1 MSFLTYISPM
11 RNVNALL
18 TGRWFSKSVVRVPE
32 DQPKIDEAVEIA
44 RRGKADPMSYDSPMS
59 LIEAFKKYKL
69 REGAVNPDTVPELS
83 NKREIGYGITVYDV
97 DDPPEGQFAMR
108 RIVDTH
114 FGEDANPW
122 CLLQGDGEGGVTDD
136 AWDYWQHYDG
146 CEKKVAFENGKLIA
160 FCANEDYD
168 DLWWDRQD
176 KSHDGVPLLNY
187 LIPDDELGRSA
198 DLEIG
203 VCGDIVE
210 MSDIYKGNRQNGLYE
225 EWYENG
231 QLWERSNWK
240 DGQEDGLYEGWHPNG
255 QLANRCTYKEGY
267 KDGLCE
273 GWYDNNQLHERC
285 HYNDGR
291 REGLSERWYEDGRL
305 AFRGTYKN
313 GKPVGLFEK
322 WYDNGQ
328 LLKRYNCKNGQ
339 YDGLFESW
347 HKNGQIEERSSWRE
361 DKKEGLSEH
370 WFEDGSPW
378 IRSHWKN
385 GRQEGLKERWYP
397 NGRLEERSN
406 WKNGK
411 RDGLYEE
418 WKRDGQLTERYN
430 WKNGRRDGLC
440 EHWHDNGQ
448 LSFRANYKED
458 KFDGLYERW
467 HPNGQLFEQS
477 NYNNGLED
485 GLYEKWRSNGQMD
498 ERSHYKDGELDGL
511 CEILRLDMKVDAII
525 YDMGKEVSRQV
536 LNDFTPVDAS
546 IQAGKKEKQLNIL
559 SPKRKGG
566 RGL

>member
-1 MSFLTYISPM
+1 MSEQVATKRVLETVDIWLRRDLDLSEEDKMSFLTYISPM

-44 RRGKADPMSYDSPMS
+44 RRAKVDPMSYDSPMS

-97 DDPPEGQFAMR
+97 DDTPEGQLAMR

-122 CLLQGDGEGGVTDD
+122 CLLQGDGDGGVTDD

-187 LIPDDELGRSA
+187 LIPDDELGRSV
-198 DLEIG
+198 DLEISVYG
-203 VCGDIVE
+203 NVVNKTKV
-210 MSDIYKGNRQNGLYE
+210 YKGNRQNGLY
-225 EWYENG
+225 
-231 QLWERSNWK
+231 K
-240 DGQEDGLYEGWHPNG
+240 KWH
-255 QLANRCTYKEGY
+255 
-267 KDGLCE
+267 
-273 GWYDNNQLHERC
+273 
-285 HYNDGR
+285 
-291 REGLSERWYEDGRL
+291 
-305 AFRGTYKN
+305 F
-313 GKPVGLFEK
+313 
-322 WYDNGQ
+322 
-328 LLKRYNCKNGQ
+328 
-339 YDGLFESW
+339 
-347 HKNGQIEERSSWRE
+347 
-361 DKKEGLSEH
+361 
-370 WFEDGSPW
+370 
-378 IRSHWKN
+378 
-385 GRQEGLKERWYP
+385 

-467 HPNGQLFEQS
+467 HPNGLLFERT
-477 NYNNGLED
+477 NYNNGLKN
-485 GLYEKWRSNGQMD
+485 GLYEKWDKSGRLQGRSSWK
-498 ERSHYKDGELDGL
+498 EGL
-511 CEILRLDMKVDAII
+511 EHGLSEKLRADMKVDSVI
-525 YDMGKEVSRQV
+525 YDMGKEVSRQI
-536 LNDFTPVDAS
+536 LNDFTPVGAS

>member
-1 MSFLTYISPM
+1 YISPM
-11 RNVNALL
+11 RNVNALM

-44 RRGKADPMSYDSPMS
+44 RRAKVDPMSYDSPMS

-97 DDPPEGQFAMR
+97 DDTPEGQLAMR

-122 CLLQGDGEGGVTDD
+122 CLLQGDGDGGVTDA
-136 AWDYWQHYDG
+136 AWDYWEQYNG

-176 KSHDGVPLLNY
+176 EAHDGVPLFDY
-187 LIPDDELGRSA
+187 LIPDDELGRSV

-203 VCGDIVE
+203 VSGNIVE
-210 MSDIYKGNRQNGLYE
+210 IINFYKGNQQNGLYE
-225 EWYENG
+225 EWYPNG

-240 DGQEDGLYEGWHPNG
+240 DGQEDGLKERWYRNG

-273 GWYDNNQLHERC
+273 
-285 HYNDGR
+285 
-291 REGLSERWYEDGRL
+291 
-305 AFRGTYKN
+305 
-313 GKPVGLFEK
+313 
-322 WYDNGQ
+322 
-328 LLKRYNCKNGQ
+328 
-339 YDGLFESW
+339 
-347 HKNGQIEERSSWRE
+347 
-361 DKKEGLSEH
+361 
-370 WFEDGSPW
+370 
-378 IRSHWKN
+378 
-385 GRQEGLKERWYP
+385 
-397 NGRLEERSN
+397 
-406 WKNGK
+406 
-411 RDGLYEE
+411 
-418 WKRDGQLTERYN
+418 
-430 WKNGRRDGLC
+430 
-440 EHWHDNGQ
+440 HWHANGQ

-458 KFDGLYERW
+458 KFDGL
-467 HPNGQLFEQS
+467 
-477 NYNNGLED
+477 
-485 GLYEKWRSNGQMD
+485 
-498 ERSHYKDGELDGL
+498 
-511 CEILRLDMKVDAII
+511 CEIIRLDMKVDSII
-525 YDMGKEVSRQV
+525 YDMAKEVSRQI

-559 SPKRKGG
+559 SPKRKRG